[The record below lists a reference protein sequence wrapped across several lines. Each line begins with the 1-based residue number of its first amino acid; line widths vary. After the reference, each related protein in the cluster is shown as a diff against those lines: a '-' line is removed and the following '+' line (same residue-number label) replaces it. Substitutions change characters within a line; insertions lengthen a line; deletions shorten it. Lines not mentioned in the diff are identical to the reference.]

1 MATFRAALTQ
11 LASLEI
17 AGIRNNYDLAELPNA
32 LHSAQLPAL
41 LVLPIELERE
51 RLFRRR
57 EDSLQTAAF
66 SGGAKE
72 IAHSATHLLLVAP
85 GEAGLGIRSCLPRLI
100 DLIDRYTAAIA
111 ADVTLGGTLL
121 TPARVSVEPGVYR
134 YGERDYYGCAFRH
147 SWLLEAGEA
156 TL

>member
-11 LASLEI
+11 LSILNIE
-17 AGIRNNYDLAELPNA
+17 GVRNNYDLAELPNS

-66 SGGAKE
+66 SGGAQT
-72 IAHSATHLLLVAP
+72 IYHSATHLLLVTP
-85 GEAGLGIRSCLPRLI
+85 EDAGLGLRSCLPRLI
-100 DLIDRYTAAIA
+100 GLIDSYTAAVS
-111 ADVTLGGTLL
+111 ADVTLGDTLL
-121 TPARVSVEPGVYR
+121 TPARVSVEPGIYR
-134 YGERDYYGCAFRH
+134 YGERDFYGCAFRH
-147 SWLLEAGEA
+147 SWLLEA
-156 TL
+156 